1 MGPKLL
7 MLGNS
12 PLPSEADM
20 RPFLSLSLS
29 LSFSLFIPASRDRA
43 ALMTALSRYTDVRT
57 S

>member
-29 LSFSLFIPASRDRA
+29 LFLFLISLFRPVA
-43 ALMTALSRYTDVRT
+43 TALHL
-57 S
+57 